1 MKSAKTGAEAGQ
13 RRSGLLIVGVTRLAA
28 RAFQRLQDDRGTHLA
43 ASIAFRTLFSLFPL
57 AIVLAAVFAI
67 VVGATGLRADVV
79 DTIVRN
85 VPLTND
91 GKAELRTQLEGA
103 TGGASALGLFA
114 LVGLVWAGTGMMAA
128 IRSALNA
135 AWDVAD
141 KRPFL
146 RGKLIDL
153 SLLVAAAL
161 LVLVSFV
168 LSLGGRILSRHTSDL
183 LDGIGGAAIV
193 SPIGGILLPLL
204 LGFAAVLWLYRV
216 VPARKTPLTDLVPGA
231 ALVAVVFVALQNLF
245 AVYIAHFTSYNAVY
259 GSLGAMIGFLFFIY
273 VASLAFLFG
282 AEISASLPEVRAELE
297 RGEPSEREA
306 PLRERALGALKGLVR
321 KPPTSPR

>member
-1 MKSAKTGAEAGQ
+1 MDSPEKSVGAG
-13 RRSGLLIVGVTRLAA
+13 RHRLGWTSGGVVRLLARAA
-28 RAFQRLQDDRGTHLA
+28 RRLDADRGTHLA
-43 ASIAFRTLFSLFPL
+43 GSVAFRTLFSLFPL
-57 AIVLAAVFAI
+57 AILLAAVFAI
-67 VVGATGLRADVV
+67 VVSATGLRADVV

-128 IRSALNA
+128 IPSALNA

-168 LSLGGRILSRHTSDL
+168 LSIGGRILSRHTSGP
-183 LDGIGGAAIV
+183 LDGMGGTVV
-193 SPIGGILLPLL
+193 SLTGGILVPLL

-216 VPARKTPLTDLVPGA
+216 VPARKTPLNELLPGA

-245 AVYIAHFTSYNAVY
+245 AVYVEHFTSYNAVY
-259 GSLGAMIGFLFFIY
+259 GSLGAIIGFLFFVY

-282 AEISASLPEVRAELE
+282 AQLSASLPEVRAELE
-297 RGEPSEREA
+297 CGEPSGREA
-306 PLRERALGALKGLVR
+306 PLRERVLGAPRGLVR
-321 KPPTSPR
+321 EPPSSHS